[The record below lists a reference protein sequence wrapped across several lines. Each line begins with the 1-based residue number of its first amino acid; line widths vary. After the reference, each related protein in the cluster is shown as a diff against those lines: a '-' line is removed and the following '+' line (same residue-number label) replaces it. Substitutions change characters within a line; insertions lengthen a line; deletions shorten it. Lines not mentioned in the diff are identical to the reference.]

1 MRLLTRLLHRLPL
14 PTTCAVCHT
23 WSASAVCPG
32 CRADYARLLPRCPQ
46 CALLLAP
53 GLALCIRCT
62 EAGPSPLAQ
71 CVARVSYEWPWVDL
85 VAQFKFRS
93 QPAWGHALAQ
103 LMLQNPQAHDLLTQ
117 ADGLIPIPL
126 TPARQAERG
135 YNQAWELAQP
145 LQRASGLPTLPKALL
160 RRETRQVQHELGRA
174 ARLAHAQQAF
184 AINPAQRPALAGQ
197 HWLLVDDVLTTGAT
211 LQAAAHHLL
220 DAGAARVSALVFA
233 RTPAPLQVGDQAQ
246 AEALLNQLD

>member
-1 MRLLTRLLHRLPL
+1 MRWLHRLPL
-14 PTTCAVCHT
+14 PTLCAVCRT
-23 WSASAVCPG
+23 WGRSAVCPDCCG
-32 CRADYARLLPRCPQ
+32 QYARLLPRCPQ
-46 CALLLAP
+46 CALPLAP

-62 EAGPSPLAQ
+62 EAGPGPLTQ

-126 TPARQAERG
+126 SPARQAERG
-135 YNQAWELAQP
+135 FNQAWELAHA
-145 LQRASGLPTLPKALL
+145 LQRASGLPALPAALL
-160 RRETRQVQHELGRA
+160 HRDTRQVQHELGRA

-184 AINPAQRPALAGQ
+184 AVNPSQRSALAGQ
-197 HWLLVDDVLTTGAT
+197 HWVLVDDVLTTGAT
-211 LQAAAHHLL
+211 LQAAARHLL
-220 DAGAARVSALVFA
+220 DAGAVRVSALVFA
-233 RTPAPLQVGDQAQ
+233 RTPAPEPVIDADQAQ
-246 AEALLNQLD
+246 TLLNRLD

>member
-1 MRLLTRLLHRLPL
+1 MRLLHRLPL
-14 PTTCAVCHT
+14 PCLCAICRT
-23 WSASAVCPG
+23 WSASPVCND
-32 CRADYARLLPRCPQ
+32 CRSDYARLLPRCPG
-46 CALLLAP
+46 CALPLAP
-53 GLALCIRCT
+53 GLALCSRCT

-85 VAQFKFRS
+85 VAQFKFLS

-126 TPARQAERG
+126 SLARQAERG
-135 YNQAWELAQP
+135 YNQAWELAWQ
-145 LQRASGLPTLPKALL
+145 LQRESGLPARPSVLL
-160 RRETRQVQHELGRA
+160 HRDTRQVQHELGRA

-184 AINPAQRPALAGQ
+184 AVNPAQRAALAGA
-197 HWLLVDDVLTTGAT
+197 HWVLVDDVLTTGAT
-211 LQAAAHHLL
+211 LQAAARHLL

-233 RTPAPLQVGDQAQ
+233 RTPAPMQGGDEEQA
-246 AEALLNQLD
+246 AALLNRFD